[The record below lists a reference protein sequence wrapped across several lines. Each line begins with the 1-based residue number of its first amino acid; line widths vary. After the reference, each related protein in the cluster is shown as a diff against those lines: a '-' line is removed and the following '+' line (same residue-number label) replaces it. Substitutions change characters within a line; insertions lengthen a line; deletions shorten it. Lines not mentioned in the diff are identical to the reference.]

1 MKAVIAGATG
11 LTGSSLVLE
20 LLARDEFTDISCLV
34 RTIPDEKQKGLNFIK
49 TDFDMIHYEK
59 FKADTAFTCLGTT
72 IKKAGS
78 KENFY
83 RVDYHYNLMFAE
95 ACKEQGVERFILMS
109 ALGANS
115 KSSVFYNRVK
125 GELEDAIINLNFKS
139 LTIVRPGLLE
149 GPRIESRP
157 AELFFRKVMTLVNPL
172 LVGGFRR
179 YRSVNVDKIATA
191 MAEAAVLNSPG
202 VRIIENEEILSY
214 CEFFT
219 PLS

>member
-11 LTGSSLVLE
+11 LTGSSLAFE
-20 LLARDEFTDISCLV
+20 LLARDEFSDITCLV
-34 RTIPDEKQKGLNFIK
+34 RTVPDDIQKGFTYIK

-59 FKADTAFTCLGTT
+59 FKADTAFSCLGTT
-72 IKKAGS
+72 IKNAGS

-95 ACKEQGVERFILMS
+95 ACKQLGVERFVLMS

-125 GELEDAIINLNFKS
+125 GELEEAIINLNFKS
-139 LTIVRPGLLE
+139 LTIVRPSILE

-157 AELFFRKVMTLVNPL
+157 GELFLRKVMSLINPL
-172 LVGGFRR
+172 LAGSLRR
-179 YRSVNVDKIATA
+179 YRSVDVDKITSA
-191 MAEAAVLNSPG
+191 MAEAAILNSPG
-202 VRIIENEEILSY
+202 VRIIENEEILTY
-214 CEFFT
+214 CEFFK